1 MLLQSARY
9 FGQYVIRLST
19 LLRPAR
25 YYGRHIVT
33 VNTLLWSTPYYAQ
46 HVITVSTLLR
56 PARYYGQHVITPSTL
71 LRSARYYAQHVITP
85 STLLRSARYYAQ
97 HVITFSKHY
106 HTTRYHGLLLSCS
119 FCLLRVVSLALSSS
133 SAGLVLKL
141 SNVFRGSRVSQW
153 YCNTIFNQR
162 RIEIYPAFQYINVC
176 LSLNTDCSILPKYR

>member
-1 MLLQSARY
+1 MLFRSTCYYSQHVISGSTLLGSARY
-9 FGQYVIRLST
+9 YAQHVITVGTLLRSTRYYGQHLITLST
-19 LLRPAR
+19 LLRWAR
-25 YYGRHIVT
+25 C
-33 VNTLLWSTPYYAQ
+33 YAQ

-56 PARYYGQHVITPSTL
+56 PARYYG
-71 LRSARYYAQHVITP
+71 QHVITP